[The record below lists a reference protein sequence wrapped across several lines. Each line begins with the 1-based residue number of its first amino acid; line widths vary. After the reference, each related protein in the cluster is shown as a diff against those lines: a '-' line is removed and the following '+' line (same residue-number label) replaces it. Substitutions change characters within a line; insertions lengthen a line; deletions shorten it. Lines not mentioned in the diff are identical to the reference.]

1 MDINLVQHAKD
12 YIDDLAKGINPLT
25 QEEVGDNDVVNNVK
39 ISRCLFFVSAVL
51 GEVIENG
58 GIGKVVYKKSSAF
71 SADAI
76 DLSKIEI
83 SPVPINVSTIVKNIN
98 EQRPDDMDKL
108 KVTAVTSW
116 LVDINLLSVIQ
127 INNKNHKTVTA
138 EGTAMGI
145 LQEKRQGA
153 YGEYYNILY
162 SDSAQQFIVDNLSS
176 IVDGG
181 YNSKAKKNS
190 DRV

>member
-39 ISRCLFFVSAVL
+39 ISRCLFFVSDVL